1 MSRPLSRPL
10 SRVVSGNPWG
20 DEPLDPDALIYSGT
34 VSTMGS
40 PYKQRLSDVIRMLKG
55 ESGPWEQLSADCW
68 TGTAGLWLLMGDYQ
82 IMPATKSDNFT
93 TIYDVKLAKNLAA
106 TGVSGANRG
115 MRFTGT
121 NYLQSTGPVLTSSPL
136 AVMFIGN
143 TNNVGAAQRC
153 AVSQNAGAVVPG
165 RSSFINFTIG
175 GVFSS
180 FYNDG
185 VSEQATSDAVESS
198 NDTRIFAM
206 RNTGGG
212 GAADLDVYTDGVAAA
227 KGTSDTGRTYT
238 PSNTDF
244 VIGRTNDAGQLPFTG
259 NGKLCWAYQ
268 GVISEADLGKIGRN
282 FNRILRLGVRG
293 GGFEAPF
300 PNGNPRSQFAL
311 QEASQAT
318 TTAYLGS
325 PSIIRAGSELLA
337 LHDTFGTNA
346 SLVGKSKLYVSADE
360 GLTWSLRATI
370 SACFWG
376 RMFRKPGDPDGTFYI
391 LGTGDEFTGHP
402 VIKKTTDS
410 GVNWTSTTIEANRC
424 SVGNTN
430 VLFKDGYMVAAMEAV
445 TSGTRPN
452 GVFVYKIALSSDF
465 MVAGNW
471 SKSAI
476 VANTTYDPIF
486 GIALASGQEAFEHN
500 MVERPDGSLGLMGR
514 LSFAGDFASWWDY
527 DLTTNTLTAVETRA
541 LEAGWCKFHILRCPT
556 TDQYL
561 CFGNK
566 KPGDVTDD
574 RTKMQVWKSADL
586 VTWDVVETIVD
597 LGAFN
602 YQEEGDSYPYAE
614 FDGDD
619 ILLVSRLGFNGAN
632 SHHNTNRGVFRIVTD
647 YVTRFGL

>member
-1 MSRPLSRPL
+1 MLSAVRAA
-10 SRVVSGNPWG
+10 SYAATGVA
-20 DEPLDPDALIYSGT
+20 EFDPDALTYFDT
-34 VSTMGS
+34 VTTMEPAHKS
-40 PYKQRLSDVIRMLKG
+40 RLSNAIRMLKG
-55 ESGPWEQLSADCW
+55 EAGWWEQLSADCW

-82 IMPATKSDNFT
+82 IMPATKGDDYT
-93 TIYDVKLAKNLAA
+93 TIYDVKLAKNGAA
-106 TGVSGANRG
+106 TSISGANRG
-115 MRFTGT
+115 IRFTGS
-121 NYLQSTGPVLTSSPL
+121 NYITVTGPVFTSSPL
-136 AVMFIGN
+136 ACVFVGN
-143 TNNVGAAQRC
+143 MNNIGAAQRC
-153 AVSQNAGAVVPG
+153 PVSQNNGAGVAG
-165 RSSFINFTIG
+165 RTNLINFSTG
-175 GVFSS
+175 GNLRS

-185 VSEQATSDAVESS
+185 ASEEANTGTADES
-198 NDTRIFAM
+198 NDMRILAM

-212 GAADLDVYTDGVAAA
+212 GASDLSVYLDGVDTPV
-227 KGTSDTGRTYT
+227 GTSDTGRTYT
-238 PSNTDF
+238 PSAVNF
-244 VIGRTNDAGQLPFTG
+244 VIGRTADGQLPFTG
-259 NGKLCWAYQ
+259 NGRLCWCFQ
-268 GVISEADLGKIGRN
+268 GAISEADLGKISRN
-282 FNRILRLGVRG
+282 FNSILRLGVRG
-293 GGFEAPF
+293 GGFEAPL

-311 QEASQAT
+311 QEVSTAT

-360 GLTWSLRATI
+360 GLTWALRATI

-391 LGTGDEFTGHP
+391 FGTGDEFTGHT

-410 GVNWTSTTIEANRC
+410 GVNWSSTTITTSRHHT
-424 SVGNTN
+424 GNMN
-430 VLFKDGYMVAAMEAV
+430 VLFNGGYALFACEEV
-445 TSGTRPN
+445 TTGSRPN
-452 GVFVYKIALSSDF
+452 AAFVYKVDLTADF
-465 MVAGNW
+465 MTAGNW
-471 SKSAI
+471 VKSNV

-486 GIALASGQEAFEHN
+486 GTDLGAGKESLEHN

-514 LSFAGDFASWWDY
+514 TTFLGEFASWWDY
-527 DLTTNTLTAVETRA
+527 DLATNTLTAVETRA

-586 VTWDVVETIVD
+586 VTWTVVETIVD

-602 YQEEGDSYPYAE
+602 YQEEGDSYPYPE

-619 ILLVSRLGFNGAN
+619 ILLVSRLGFNGSN
-632 SHHNTNRGVFRIVTD
+632 SHHNTNRGIFRIIEN
-647 YVTRFGL
+647 YISRFNLA